1 METDMPSISI
11 NRVVLVGRLTR
22 DPDLRSLPNGTSACQ
37 LRVACS
43 SVTKDTPSG
52 EYRERSNFFDVSAYA
67 GAADSAARYLRKG
80 SRVAIDGRLQWREW
94 QAADGQRRQ
103 TIKIV
108 ADIVQFLDGS
118 GPRRPDRDR
127 SLADETAHEPANET
141 GHATAP
147 YGNDHVHYGHEGAR
161 HDDAG
166 RGESSRVD
174 GSDGSAFDAGADTDV
189 DVELDSGIGTDT
201 DTDTDIQPDV
211 DSGAGTDVGPVPG
224 MALVF

>member
-1 METDMPSISI
+1 MPSISI

-127 SLADETAHEPANET
+127 TLAGETALQTADETANET
-141 GHATAP
+141 GHETGRAS
-147 YGNDHVHYGHEGAR
+147 YGNDYN
-161 HDDAG
+161 HD
-166 RGESSRVD
+166 R
-174 GSDGSAFDAGADTDV
+174 DAGASHDDTGVGEPARV
-189 DVELDSGIGTDT
+189 DESEV
-201 DTDTDIQPDV
+201 
-211 DSGAGTDVGPVPG
+211 AG
-224 MALVF
+224 MELVF